1 MVKAG
6 ASEWK
11 LRPKERAG
19 WVLTGI
25 QYTYETDAETEDNV
39 DARDGKL
46 RPEE

>member
-19 WVLTGI
+19 WALTGI
-25 QYTYETDAETEDNV
+25 LYTYEMDAETEV
-39 DARDGKL
+39 KAGARDGKL